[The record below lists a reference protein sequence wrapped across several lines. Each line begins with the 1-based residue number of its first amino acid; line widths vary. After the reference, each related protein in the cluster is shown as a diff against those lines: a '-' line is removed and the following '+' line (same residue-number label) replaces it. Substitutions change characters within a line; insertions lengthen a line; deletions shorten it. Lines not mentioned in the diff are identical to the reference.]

1 MLRLGDGEGLI
12 VPHTHLRG
20 ASFPRPKMR
29 TGMVK
34 RARHLR
40 GLVSGMTPA
49 RVRLAGS
56 NALAFGEP

>member
-34 RARHLR
+34 EGAASARL
-40 GLVSGMTPA
+40 GVGDDT
-49 RVRLAGS
+49 G
-56 NALAFGEP
+56 